1 MKKLINILVILC
13 LIIALVLGVKDLF
26 SPSDMAPLYGLEL
39 KGVLA
44 INTFR
49 AVISGTILSI
59 ALMLLMGLF
68 TKNKTWYQA
77 TLLLTTVILFC
88 RTYSIILDGYTS
100 EMFIPIII
108 EVFIIVAMYFGIKQL
123 RTSKK

>member
-1 MKKLINILVILC
+1 MLC
-13 LIIALVLGVKDLF
+13 LIIALFLGVKDLF
-26 SPSDMAPLYGLEL
+26 VPTEMAPLYGLEL

-44 INTFR
+44 FNTFR

-59 ALMLLMGLF
+59 ALMLIMGLF

-77 TLLLTTVILFC
+77 TLLLTAVILFC

-100 EMFIPIII
+100 EMLAPIVI
-108 EVFIIVAMYFGIKQL
+108 EVLILVVMYFAIKQL
-123 RTSKK
+123 SASEK

>member
-13 LIIALVLGVKDLF
+13 LIIALLLGLRDIF
-26 SPSDMAPLYGLEL
+26 TPSEMAPAYGLEL

-77 TLLLTTVILFC
+77 TLLLTAVILFC
-88 RTYSIILDGYTS
+88 RTYSILLDGYTS
-100 EMFIPIII
+100 EMLIPILI
-108 EVFIIVAMYFGIKQL
+108 EVFIIVTMYFGIKQL
-123 RTSKK
+123 SASKK